1 MQLTEFQ
8 ISAIVDTLEKEH
20 NKFWKEKDR
29 LTEKPPVEKKDKDGL
44 TVKEKAFLV
53 SKNARIRKSLSKLPL
68 ETRIEL
74 QYQGSDFFTN
84 YHGRGEKGALESE
97 KCTLGNLIDAYNDG
111 KEQRKWQAEQKRKGQ
126 PKKETGRTFNR
137 AEATRKVTMASIECE
152 TIQEILNRVRKREV
166 NKEVLEKARRAVPKK
181 KVAKKKK

>member
-20 NKFWKEKDR
+20 NKFWREKDK

-44 TVKEKAFLV
+44 TVKERAFLV
-53 SKNARIRKSLSKLPL
+53 AKNKRIRKSLSKLPL

-84 YHGRGEKGALESE
+84 YHGRTEKGALESE
-97 KCTLGNLIDAYNDG
+97 KFTLDNLIEAYNDG
-111 KEQRKWQAEQKRKGQ
+111 KEQRKWQAERKRQGQ

-137 AEATRKVTMASIECE
+137 AEATRRVTLASIDCNS
-152 TIQEILNRVRKREV
+152 IQEILAKVRKREV

-181 KVAKKKK
+181 KAAKKK